1 MSSDSTIT
9 HPSPSAA
16 QQPAK
21 PVTERALIRRINRIL
36 AHDAKVLHLCR
47 RDSPWFRDLGRY
59 YQVDQNSHNC
69 GPTWVTTPADLEA
82 YAREIGALGPD
93 EGLQPETYL

>member
-16 QQPAK
+16 QQPVK

-36 AHDAKVLHLCR
+36 ARDAKVLHLCR
-47 RDSPWFRDLGRY
+47 RDSQWFRNLGRY
-59 YQVDQNSHNC
+59 YQVDQNNHIC

-93 EGLQPETYL
+93 EALKPEIYL